1 MRGIKKTYCLALV
14 VAMIINIIFPVCA
27 FAFALR
33 TNPKAK
39 AASRQSAK
47 DVLFMDFTELEE
59 GELPKGSIVSGTVTT
74 AEYEVDGYKKN
85 CLEILDTYHQ
95 QKDHH
100 AGQDGEL
107 LGDRLKAGSLDHY
120 LLHHDDEPLGRDD
133 VGEHLKSDRHAL
145 AREYDAGQHHGR
157 HCQSHTAQQH
167 RCLLCLGED

>member
-1 MRGIKKTYCLALV
+1 MFAAKGKTRMIKNGKQRTILGIPGSLRNCLNSFFNRYFQTF
-14 VAMIINIIFPVCA
+14 ISQP
-27 FAFALR
+27 
-33 TNPKAK
+33 
-39 AASRQSAK
+39 
-47 DVLFMDFTELEE
+47 
-59 GELPKGSIVSGTVTT
+59 
-74 AEYEVDGYKKN
+74 
-85 CLEILDTYHQ
+85 CLEILDTYNQ